1 MQQSIE
7 AITQSI
13 LQGSQLKRG
22 DDYSFLLETD
32 LSELCTQ
39 ANRLRQHFCGNQVDL
54 CTIINGKSGRC
65 SEDCKF
71 CAQSSHNHSGCS
83 EYGFLDADTIA
94 VDAKKNASQGVHRYS
109 IVTAGRKLSDT
120 DMEKA
125 LAAYRKLHQE
135 CSLSLCASHGFLS
148 YEQFLALKE
157 AGVNRYHENI
167 ETSQRYFP
175 CICTTHSYQDKID
188 SIRLA
193 QKAGLEVCSGG
204 IIGMGETWEDR
215 IDMALSLSE
224 LGIFSIPINALSPIP
239 GTPFE
244 NREPLSNGVPGI
256 GLKALMGMKSPSWE
270 KLSAM
275 SIRSSQVSPI
285 PMMPPEQTSSPL
297 FAPNG
302 WSRFCLDG
310 ELKCGKIPLGGFDIF
325 VIAVDAQLLLK
336 LKILRLKNRGK
347 RRERANI
354 PGVASG
360 KQLRL
365 FSVSP
370 DSESFPSTFLDRIAV
385 YSLGS
390 VLSRLP
396 QSLIRIQ
403 KSIFGA
409 AGMIVGGLSTE
420 FAVLT
425 ASAAF
430 AIDDGTQST

>member
-22 DDYSFLLETD
+22 DDCSFLLETD

-83 EYGFLDADTIA
+83 EYGFLDVDTIA

-148 YEQFLALKE
+148 YEQFLALKKL
-157 AGVNRYHENI
+157 ASTAI
-167 ETSQRYFP
+167 TKISETSQRYFP

-244 NREPLSNGVPGI
+244 NREPLS
-256 GLKALMGMKSPSWE
+256 E
-270 KLSAM
+270 
-275 SIRSSQVSPI
+275 
-285 PMMPPEQTSSPL
+285 
-297 FAPNG
+297 
-302 WSRFCLDG
+302 D
-310 ELKCGKIPLGGFDIF
+310 D
-325 VIAVDAQLLLK
+325 
-336 LKILRLKNRGK
+336 ILRTIAIFRFFNPT
-347 RRERANI
+347 AQI
-354 PGVASG
+354 
-360 KQLRL
+360 RL
-365 FSVSP
+365 
-370 DSESFPSTFLDRIAV
+370 
-385 YSLGS
+385 
-390 VLSRLP
+390 
-396 QSLIRIQ
+396 
-403 KSIFGA
+403 A
-409 AGMIVGGLSTE
+409 AGRSLMQ
-420 FAVLT
+420 
-425 ASAAF
+425 
-430 AIDDGTQST
+430 QSENAHFFREPTLPLLGIC

>member
-22 DDYSFLLETD
+22 DDCSFLLETD

-244 NREPLSNGVPGI
+244 NREPLSEDDILRTIAIFRFFNPTAQIRLAAGRS
-256 GLKALMGMKSPSWE
+256 LMQQSGKRAF
-270 KLSAM
+270 LSGANATITGDM
-275 SIRSSQVSPI
+275 LT
-285 PMMPPEQTSSPL
+285 TSGTNIQQDRTML
-297 FAPNG
+297 
-302 WSRFCLDG
+302 L
-310 ELKCGKIPLGGFDIF
+310 ELGFD
-325 VIAVDAQLLLK
+325 L
-336 LKILRLKNRGK
+336 
-347 RRERANI
+347 
-354 PGVASG
+354 
-360 KQLRL
+360 
-365 FSVSP
+365 
-370 DSESFPSTFLDRIAV
+370 
-385 YSLGS
+385 
-390 VLSRLP
+390 
-396 QSLIRIQ
+396 
-403 KSIFGA
+403 
-409 AGMIVGGLSTE
+409 
-420 FAVLT
+420 
-425 ASAAF
+425 
-430 AIDDGTQST
+430 

>member
-22 DDYSFLLETD
+22 DDCSFLLETD

-39 ANRLRQHFCGNQVDL
+39 ANRLQQHFCGNQVDL

-83 EYGFLDADTIA
+83 EYGFLDVDTIA

-175 CICTTHSYQDKID
+175 YICTTHSYQDKID

-244 NREPLSNGVPGI
+244 NREPLSEDDILRTIAIFRFFNPTAQIRLAAGRS
-256 GLKALMGMKSPSWE
+256 LMQQSGKRAF
-270 KLSAM
+270 LSGANATITGDM
-275 SIRSSQVSPI
+275 LT
-285 PMMPPEQTSSPL
+285 TSGTNIQQDRTML
-297 FAPNG
+297 
-302 WSRFCLDG
+302 L
-310 ELKCGKIPLGGFDIF
+310 ELGFD
-325 VIAVDAQLLLK
+325 L
-336 LKILRLKNRGK
+336 
-347 RRERANI
+347 
-354 PGVASG
+354 
-360 KQLRL
+360 
-365 FSVSP
+365 
-370 DSESFPSTFLDRIAV
+370 
-385 YSLGS
+385 
-390 VLSRLP
+390 
-396 QSLIRIQ
+396 
-403 KSIFGA
+403 
-409 AGMIVGGLSTE
+409 
-420 FAVLT
+420 
-425 ASAAF
+425 
-430 AIDDGTQST
+430 